1 MAGYDIDVQTKIL
14 PSNDPASPPLVL
26 RVTKMV
32 NTYMLWIG
40 IASKNDEVDGDR
52 VVSEGKLCRDWACAM
67 PPRTVRTNVA
77 HYDHGLNSSRS
88 RRCLLQPRPCFDR
101 QTQMLHYRW
110 HNV

>member
-14 PSNDPASPPLVL
+14 PSNDPMSPPLVL

-40 IASKNDEVDGDR
+40 IASKNHEVDGDR
-52 VVSEGKLCRDWACAM
+52 VASEGNLCKDWACAM
-67 PPRTVRTNVA
+67 PARTVRTNIA
-77 HYDHGLNSSRS
+77 DYDHSLNSFRS
-88 RRCLLQPRPCFDR
+88 RQCLLQPRPCFDR
-101 QTQMLHYRW
+101 QMQMLLCRW